1 MIRGNQLPKK
11 THELRRIRRE
21 SFQLFEANIGER
33 IFQQHRYR
41 SIVDWAP
48 NSAVLD
54 RTTIWQQETRRK
66 GKRRTYILCGWQ
78 QWETSRATSFLG
90 SYRALCPFKTDLHA
104 PRFLVFYSMLI
115 HLAARFPSFYALSLN
130 FSQDRSEMFIFI
142 TFLLYRLTHY
152 MKFQFY

>member
-78 QWETSRATSFLG
+78 QWETSRATSFLPRVLSG
-90 SYRALCPFKTDLHA
+90 FLPVQNRPTRSTISGILLDAHPSGCTISIVLC
-104 PRFLVFYSMLI
+104 SI
-115 HLAARFPSFYALSLN
+115 S
-130 FSQDRSEMFIFI
+130 
-142 TFLLYRLTHY
+142 
-152 MKFQFY
+152 